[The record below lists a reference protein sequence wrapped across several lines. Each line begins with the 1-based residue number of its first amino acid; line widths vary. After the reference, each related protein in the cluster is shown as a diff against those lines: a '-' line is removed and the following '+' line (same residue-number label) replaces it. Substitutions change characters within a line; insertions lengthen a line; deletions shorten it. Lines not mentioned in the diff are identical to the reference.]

1 MEDKAEKH
9 RLAVQKYREKLGI
22 DKVREMT
29 REYTK
34 KLRDNPEY
42 KQKENEKNKLRAKQY
57 REQIK
62 NQIKNQILND
72 KIDAATIVD
81 NMLNNLCTDTIN
93 DIPEKRGRGRPRLT
107 EEQKAERLALKNTN
121 KNLGLKG

>member
-9 RLAVQKYREKLGI
+9 RLAVMKYREKLGI

-29 REYTK
+29 KEYTK
-34 KLRDNPEY
+34 KVRDNPEY
-42 KQKENEKNKLRAKQY
+42 KKKEAEKNKLRAKEK
-57 REQIK
+57 REQLK
-62 NQIKNQILND
+62 VLILND

-81 NMLNNLCTDTIN
+81 NMLNKIFSNTIN

-107 EEQKAERLALKNTN
+107 EEQKAERLALRNATK
-121 KNLGLKG
+121 KS

>member
-9 RLAVQKYREKLGI
+9 RLAVMKYREKLGI

-29 REYTK
+29 KEYTK
-34 KLRDNPEY
+34 KVRDNPEY
-42 KQKENEKNKLRAKQY
+42 KQKEAEKNKLRAKEK
-57 REQIK
+57 REHIK
-62 NQIKNQILND
+62 VINLNN
-72 KIDAATIVD
+72 KIDAITLAD
-81 NMLNNLCTDTIN
+81 DMLDKIFENTIN

>member
-9 RLAVQKYREKLGI
+9 RLAVMKYREKLGI

-29 REYTK
+29 KEYTK
-34 KLRDNPEY
+34 KVRDNPEY
-42 KQKENEKNKLRAKQY
+42 KQKEAEKNKLRAKEK
-57 REQIK
+57 REQFK

-81 NMLNNLCTDTIN
+81 NMLNKIFSNTIN

-107 EEQKAERLALKNTN
+107 EEQKAERLALRNAN
-121 KNLGLKG
+121 KKS

>member
-22 DKVREMT
+22 EKVREMT

-62 NQIKNQILND
+62 NQILND

-81 NMLNNLCTDTIN
+81 NMLNKIFVNTIN

-107 EEQKAERLALKNTN
+107 EEQKAERLALKNAN
-121 KNLGLKG
+121 KKS